1 MSTTADELPKT
12 VSGAR
17 SISKTDCRRGRCIP
31 GHTWTQMDEP
41 SSGRRKK
48 ADKAKDKKGRP
59 SSKHVRQYEAKKT
72 KGK

>member
-1 MSTTADELPKT
+1 MFITADELPKT

-59 SSKHVRQYEAKKT
+59 SSKHVRQYETRKT